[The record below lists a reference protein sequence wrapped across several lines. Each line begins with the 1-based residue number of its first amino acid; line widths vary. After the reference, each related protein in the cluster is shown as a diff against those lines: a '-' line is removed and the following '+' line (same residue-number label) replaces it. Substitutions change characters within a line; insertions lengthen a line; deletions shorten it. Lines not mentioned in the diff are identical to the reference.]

1 MTGRRKSPS
10 TDLSSVHIQYT
21 AAVAVLNGNSGFEMK
36 AGRSGERALGRLWR
50 LRAIPAKVRSGFASG
65 IA

>member
-21 AAVAVLNGNSGFEMK
+21 AAVAVLNGNSG
-36 AGRSGERALGRLWR
+36 W
-50 LRAIPAKVRSGFASG
+50 ID
-65 IA
+65 